1 MPESTR
7 TTRRARHVRR
17 VIVGGVAAV
26 VVLAA
31 GTTAWAKSGGSGG
44 SYRTATV
51 GRHSVQQ
58 VLTTTGTLS
67 PLHSADVDFQV
78 AGTVRRIVARQGE
91 TVRAGQRLATLD
103 RASLTAARAA
113 AKSTLQLAEL
123 QLATDSSGESTTTA
137 ATTTASAQTT
147 AFVMVAAAPPSP
159 RPTGS
164 GNGPTSGGSLT
175 ATVTHDQA
183 AVVTAQH
190 TTDTDLAIATK
201 ALQAEK
207 TACTADLSSGTCAAD
222 ATALLA
228 DQTAVSADQK
238 AVLGAET
245 TLDTDVAKLLAS
257 AQQPTSSPSPRPS
270 SSATP
275 HGGTTGSPR
284 SGGSTGSGGTRTV
297 TAATLAAD
305 EASIDT
311 DRAAL
316 ATARANLAE
325 ATLTSPISGRV
336 TAVTL
341 HKGDV
346 VSGSSSST
354 SPAFQ
359 IRAAGHDQV
368 TLSLTAAQVRQ
379 VAIGMTATA
388 TPDGATTSL
397 RGKVISIGAAASD
410 STYPVAIELDG
421 SSSALVSGADAAVSV
436 MVSQARQAITVP
448 TSAVHRSGSQA
459 YVELLNAGKEERR
472 TVVIGTTGADLT
484 AIVSG
489 LTPGQQVVLADMDAA
504 VPSSSSTLT
513 TRGGRGGFGG
523 AGSSTGGFSG
533 PPGGGF
539 GGGAGFAGGGLG
551 GAAQ

>member
-1 MPESTR
+1 
-7 TTRRARHVRR
+7 
-17 VIVGGVAAV
+17 VA
-26 VVLAA
+26 
-31 GTTAWAKSGGSGG
+31 
-44 SYRTATV
+44 
-51 GRHSVQQ
+51 
-58 VLTTTGTLS
+58 
-67 PLHSADVDFQV
+67 
-78 AGTVRRIVARQGE
+78 
-91 TVRAGQRLATLD
+91 
-103 RASLTAARAA
+103 
-113 AKSTLQLAEL
+113 
-123 QLATDSSGESTTTA
+123 
-137 ATTTASAQTT
+137 
-147 AFVMVAAAPPSP
+147 
-159 RPTGS
+159 
-164 GNGPTSGGSLT
+164 
-175 ATVTHDQA
+175 
-183 AVVTAQH
+183 AQH
-190 TTDTDLAIATK
+190 TTDTDLAIATA

-207 TACTADLSSGTCAAD
+207 TACTADLSSGACTTAA
-222 ATALLA
+222 TTLLA
-228 DQTAVSADQK
+228 DQTTVSADQK
-238 AVLGAET
+238 AVLSAET
-245 TLDTDVAKLLAS
+245 TLNSDVEKLLAS

-284 SGGSTGSGGTRTV
+284 SGDSTGSGGSTTGSGGTRTV
-297 TAATLAAD
+297 TAASLAAD

-311 DRAAL
+311 DRATL

-341 HKGDV
+341 SKGDT

-359 IRAAGHDQV
+359 VRAAGHDQV

-379 VAIGMTATA
+379 VFIGMTATA

-397 RGKVISIGAAASD
+397 RGKVISIGAASSD

-421 SSSALVSGADAAVSV
+421 SSTALVSGADAAVSV

-448 TSAVHRSGSQA
+448 TSAVHRSGSQT
-459 YVELLNAGKEERR
+459 YVELLNGGKEVRR
-472 TVVIGTTGADLT
+472 TVVIGTTGADVT

-489 LTPGQQVVLADMDAA
+489 LTPGQQVVLADLDAA

-523 AGSSTGGFSG
+523 AGSGTGGFSG

-539 GGGAGFAGGGLG
+539 GGGGGFSGGGFG
-551 GAAQ
+551 GTG